1 MTKQEAIELEERC
14 DKLMSEYLDQD
25 CCVSLALTGRLKVL
39 FGDGDYIT
47 LSKDNKSASY
57 INFQGYY
64 SDLEDYIDEIVRC
77 IDENVDVF
85 YRLIWSYENL
95 TELEE

>member
-25 CCVSLALTGRLKVL
+25 CSVSWALTGRLEVM

-47 LSKDNKSASY
+47 LSKDNQSASY
-57 INFQGYY
+57 VNFQGWY
-64 SDLEDYIDEIVRC
+64 SDLAEYIDEIVRC
-77 IDENVDVF
+77 IDENEDVF
-85 YRLIWSYENL
+85 DRLIWSYENL
-95 TELEE
+95 SEIE

>member
-1 MTKQEAIELEERC
+1 MTKLEALELEKKC
-14 DKLMSEYLDQD
+14 DELMSEYLDRD

-57 INFQGYY
+57 VNFQGYY
-64 SDLEDYIDEIVRC
+64 SDLEEYISTIVRC
-77 IDENVDVF
+77 IEENNDVF
-85 YRLIWSYENL
+85 NKLIWSYENL
-95 TELEE
+95 NELE